1 MLNNKIKKYI
11 KFSSMII
18 FVLSSIALAIFNYS
32 QLNDVV
38 FYKNKDAIISGSI
51 ANKDNAFLIL
61 QNKNSNTNKLRSFKT
76 FLKQNDFSFVSVI
89 LDENGIN
96 QEINDEIDKVFSD
109 NELNKTFYLA
119 TQGKIENSLIVD
131 NASYKLNGK
140 IIFEPN
146 KEQENA
152 DKETPILL
160 ITTTLSNQS
169 PPELATEIYNKMTS
183 QTINS
188 TGFAFNS
195 NNGNVTLNIVSQ
207 MHKSYKP
214 MSYEMVELVQKWI
227 NDNFSL
233 NLKYQNFYQF
243 TDVLI
248 YVNLISLA
256 IVFILTNWYN
266 TFKKMEQT
274 YRIIDLVVVSP
285 IKFLFARVFVWIIS
299 LLILAVLS
307 FIAWNIKT
315 IQFDSSLVFALY
327 LFASGIVM
335 SALYKFGKAP
345 GINGNIDNKS
355 AIPVGKLA
363 YGKSIVLILPFLL
376 TFILVDMSGY
386 LYVDYTLKSIITS
399 VAFMFMIY
407 PGFYIFERENAIL
420 NEIEVRTVT
429 RNLYKIALF
438 VPLLIIALICIP
450 IGYTT
455 WLYTSYVQIIALV
468 LVILLGNAIKD
479 ITDSIFFSSTIQAIL
494 YGVFLGAVKLV

>member
-11 KFSSMII
+11 KFSSMMI

-51 ANKDNAFLIL
+51 ANKDNVFLIL

-109 NELNKTFYLA
+109 NELNKNFYLA

-335 SALYKFGKAP
+335 
-345 GINGNIDNKS
+345 
-355 AIPVGKLA
+355 
-363 YGKSIVLILPFLL
+363 
-376 TFILVDMSGY
+376 
-386 LYVDYTLKSIITS
+386 
-399 VAFMFMIY
+399 
-407 PGFYIFERENAIL
+407 
-420 NEIEVRTVT
+420 
-429 RNLYKIALF
+429 
-438 VPLLIIALICIP
+438 
-450 IGYTT
+450 
-455 WLYTSYVQIIALV
+455 
-468 LVILLGNAIKD
+468 
-479 ITDSIFFSSTIQAIL
+479 
-494 YGVFLGAVKLV
+494 

>member
-11 KFSSMII
+11 KFSSMMI

-51 ANKDNAFLIL
+51 ANKDNVFLIL

-109 NELNKTFYLA
+109 NELNKTIYLA

-376 TFILVDMSGY
+376 TFILVEMSGY

-399 VAFMFMIY
+399 V
-407 PGFYIFERENAIL
+407 
-420 NEIEVRTVT
+420 
-429 RNLYKIALF
+429 
-438 VPLLIIALICIP
+438 
-450 IGYTT
+450 
-455 WLYTSYVQIIALV
+455 
-468 LVILLGNAIKD
+468 
-479 ITDSIFFSSTIQAIL
+479 
-494 YGVFLGAVKLV
+494 